1 MYCLFLFAKA
11 TVGIFMQNKSIV
23 RDLTVGDPMKLIIG
37 FAMSLFWGMLFQQLY
52 NIIDT
57 AIVSWFLGKEA
68 YTGVGT
74 TGAVN
79 FLIMGFCM
87 GVCNGFA
94 IPVAQRFGAKDFKSM
109 RKFVSHAIILC
120 SVFAVVMTFFVS
132 VFARQILVA
141 MRTPADVIDYA
152 YGYIIVI
159 FLGIPVTYMYNLLS
173 GVIRAL
179 GDSKHP
185 VQFLIIASI
194 INIFLDLL
202 FIVPFHM
209 GITGAALATVLSQG
223 ISGIMCLVFI
233 IRKMDIL
240 HLKKEDWELDHS
252 HFMILLNMGVPMGL
266 QYSIT
271 AIGSVILQ
279 MAINGLGTDAAAAVT
294 TAAKVGMFFCIPFDA
309 LGSTMATYGGQ
320 NVGAKKLEHLQ
331 QGLVAAVKL
340 GCGYALL
347 AFLVLYFFGRSF
359 ALIFLDASD
368 VACLDNA
375 HLYLIINSAFYIP
388 LALVNIVR
396 FLIQGMG
403 FSMFAVLAGVM
414 EMIGR
419 TLVAVVL
426 VPIFGFPAICF
437 ASPIA
442 WILADA
448 FLIPAYISVKNKLKR
463 IFNGQVEVY

>member
-1 MYCLFLFAKA
+1 MKK
-11 TVGIFMQNKSIV
+11 TSNIK
-23 RDLTVGDPMKLIIG
+23 DLTVGNPMSLIFG

-68 YTGVGT
+68 YTGMGT

-94 IPVAQRFGAKDFKSM
+94 IPVAQRFGAKDYKSM

-120 SVFAVVMTFFVS
+120 SVFAVVMTLLVS
-132 VFARQILVA
+132 IFCRQILVI
-141 MRTPADVIDYA
+141 MKTPEDVFEYA
-152 YGYIIVI
+152 YIYIIVI

-173 GVIRAL
+173 AIIRAL

-185 VQFLIIASI
+185 VEYLIIASVL
-194 INIFLDLL
+194 NIVLDLL
-202 FIVPFHM
+202 FIIPLHW
-209 GITGAALATVLSQG
+209 GIFGAAFATVVSQLAAG
-223 ISGIMCLVFI
+223 TMCLVYI
-233 IRKMDIL
+233 IKKIDIL
-240 HLKKEDWELDHS
+240 HLKKEDWELDRD
-252 HFMILLNMGVPMGL
+252 HFVILFNMGVPMGL

-279 MAINGLGTDAAAAVT
+279 TAINALGTDAAAAVT
-294 TAAKVGMFFCIPFDA
+294 TGGKVGMFFCIPFDA

-320 NVGAKKLEHLQ
+320 NVGAKKLDHLQ

-340 GCGYALL
+340 GCGYAIL
-347 AFLVLYFFGRSF
+347 AFVVLALFGRQFSM
-359 ALIFLDASD
+359 IFLDAGEA
-368 VACLDNA
+368 ACLDNA
-375 HLYLIINSAFYIP
+375 HMFLFYNSMFYVP

-419 TLVAVVL
+419 SVVAILL
-426 VPIFGFPAICF
+426 VPRFGFIAICL
-437 ASPIA
+437 ASPAA
-442 WILADA
+442 WILADL
-448 FLIPAYISVKNKLKR
+448 FLIPAFIMVRNKLRR
-463 IFNGQVEVY
+463 IFSGQVEVY

>member
-1 MYCLFLFAKA
+1 MKK
-11 TVGIFMQNKSIV
+11 TNT
-23 RDLTVGDPMKLIIG
+23 RDLTVGNPMGLIFG
-37 FAMSLFWGMLFQQLY
+37 FALSLFWGMLFQQLY

-74 TGAVN
+74 TGAIN

-94 IPVAQRFGAKDFKSM
+94 IPVAQRFGAKDLKSM

-120 SVFAVVMTFFVS
+120 AALAAVMTFFVS
-132 VFARQILVA
+132 IFCRQILIA
-141 MRTPADVIDYA
+141 MHTPADVLEYA
-152 YGYIIVI
+152 YKYILVI

-173 GVIRAL
+173 GIIRAL

-185 VQFLIIASI
+185 VQFLIIASVV
-194 INIFLDLL
+194 NIGLDLL
-202 FIVPFHM
+202 FIIPLNM
-209 GITGAALATVLSQG
+209 GIAGAALATVISQALA
-223 ISGIMCLVFI
+223 GIMCLVFI
-233 IRKMDIL
+233 IRKIEIL
-240 HLKKEDWELDHS
+240 HLSKEDWALDGS
-252 HFMILLNMGVPMGL
+252 HFFILLNMGLPMGL

-279 MAINGLGTDAAAAVT
+279 TAINGLGVDAAAAVT
-294 TAAKVGMFFCIPFDA
+294 TAGKVGMFFCIPFDA

-320 NVGAKKLEHLQ
+320 NVGAKKLDHLQ
-331 QGLVAAVKL
+331 QGLTAAIKL
-340 GCGYALL
+340 GVAYSLI
-347 AFLVLYFFGRSF
+347 AFVVLYFFGRTF
-359 ALIFLDASD
+359 AMIFLDSGD

-403 FSMFAVLAGVM
+403 FSLFAVLAGVM

-419 TLVAVVL
+419 TIVALVL
-426 VPIFGFPAICF
+426 VPILGFPALCF

-442 WILADA
+442 WVLADA
-448 FLIPAYISVKNKLKR
+448 FLIPAYISVRNKLDR
-463 IFNGQVEVY
+463 IFRGQVEIY

>member
-1 MYCLFLFAKA
+1 MK
-11 TVGIFMQNKSIV
+11 KSSTIK
-23 RDLTVGDPMKLIIG
+23 DLTVGNPMSLILG
-37 FAMSLFWGMLFQQLY
+37 FALSLFWGMLFQQLY

-57 AIVSWFLGKEA
+57 AIVSWFIGKEA

-74 TGAVN
+74 TGAIN

-94 IPVAQRFGAKDFKSM
+94 IPVAQRFGARDYKSM

-120 SVFAVVMTFFVS
+120 CIFAAVMTFFVS
-132 VFARQILVA
+132 LFCRQILTA
-141 MRTPADVIDYA
+141 MNTPADVFEYA
-152 YGYIIVI
+152 YKYIIVI

-173 GVIRAL
+173 GIIRAL

-194 INIFLDLL
+194 INIGLDLL
-202 FIVPFHM
+202 FIIPFHM
-209 GITGAALATVLSQG
+209 GITGAALATVISQL

-233 IRKMDIL
+233 VKKIELL
-240 HLKKEDWELDHS
+240 HLQKEDWELDRS
-252 HFMILLNMGVPMGL
+252 HFHILMNMGVPMGL

-279 MAINGLGTDAAAAVT
+279 IAINSLGTDAAAAVT
-294 TAAKVGMFFCIPFDA
+294 TAQKVGMFFCIPFDA

-320 NVGAKKLEHLQ
+320 NVGAKKIEHLQ

-340 GCGYALL
+340 GCGYAIA
-347 AFLVLYFFGRSF
+347 AFIVLYFFGRTF
-359 ALIFLDASD
+359 AMIFLDSGD
-368 VACLDNA
+368 TACLDNA
-375 HLYLIINSAFYIP
+375 HLYLTINAAFYIP

-463 IFNGQVEVY
+463 IFSGQVEIY

>member
-1 MYCLFLFAKA
+1 MKNSN
-11 TVGIFMQNKSIV
+11 TK
-23 RDLTVGDPMKLIIG
+23 DLTVGNPMGLILG

-57 AIVSWFLGKEA
+57 AIVSWFIGKEA

-74 TGAVN
+74 TGAIN

-94 IPVAQRFGAKDFKSM
+94 IPVAQRFGAKDLKSM
-109 RKFVSHAIILC
+109 RKFVSHAIIL
-120 SVFAVVMTFFVS
+120 SVILAIVMTFFVS
-132 VFARQILVA
+132 VFCRQILVA
-141 MRTPADVIDYA
+141 MNTPEDVMEYA
-152 YGYIIVI
+152 YSYIIVI
-159 FLGIPVTYMYNLLS
+159 FLGIPVTYLYNLTS
-173 GVIRAL
+173 GIIRAL

-194 INIFLDLL
+194 VNIALDLL
-202 FIVPFHM
+202 FIIPLHM
-209 GITGAALATVLSQG
+209 GIAGAALATVISQALA
-223 ISGIMCLVFI
+223 GIMCLVFI
-233 IRKMDIL
+233 IKNIEIL
-240 HLKKEDWELDHS
+240 HFKKEDWELDHS
-252 HFMILLNMGVPMGL
+252 HFFILLNMGLPMGL

-279 MAINGLGTDAAAAVT
+279 TAINALGVDAAAAVT

-320 NVGAKKLEHLQ
+320 NVGAKKLDHLQ

-340 GCGYALL
+340 GAGYSIL
-347 AFLVLYFFGRSF
+347 AFVVLYFFGRYF
-359 ALIFLDASD
+359 AMIFLDAGD

-375 HLYLIINSAFYIP
+375 HLYLIVNSAFYIP

-403 FSMFAVLAGVM
+403 FSLFAVLAGVM

-442 WILADA
+442 WILADI
-448 FLIPAYISVKNKLKR
+448 FLIPAYISVKNRLKK
-463 IFNGQVEVY
+463 IFRGQVEVY

>member
-1 MYCLFLFAKA
+1 MKK
-11 TVGIFMQNKSIV
+11 TSNIK
-23 RDLTVGDPMKLIIG
+23 DLTVGNPMSLIFG

-68 YTGVGT
+68 YTGMGT

-94 IPVAQRFGAKDFKSM
+94 IPVAQRFGAKDYKSM

-120 SVFAVVMTFFVS
+120 SIFAVVMTFFVS
-132 VFARQILVA
+132 VFCKQILVI
-141 MRTPADVIDYA
+141 MKTPEDVFEYA
-152 YGYIIVI
+152 YIYIIVI

-173 GVIRAL
+173 AIIRAL

-185 VQFLIIASI
+185 VEYLIIASVL
-194 INIFLDLL
+194 NIVLDLL
-202 FIVPFHM
+202 FIIPFHW
-209 GITGAALATVLSQG
+209 GIFGAAFATVISQLAAG
-223 ISGIMCLVFI
+223 TMCLVYI
-233 IRKMDIL
+233 IKKIDIL
-240 HLKKEDWELDHS
+240 HLRKEDWELDKD
-252 HFMILLNMGVPMGL
+252 HFVILFNMGVPMGL

-279 MAINGLGTDAAAAVT
+279 TAINALGTDAAAAVT
-294 TAAKVGMFFCIPFDA
+294 TGGKVGMFFCIPFDA

-320 NVGAKKLEHLQ
+320 NVGAKKLDHLQ

-340 GCGYALL
+340 GCGYAIL
-347 AFLVLYFFGRSF
+347 AFVVLALFGRQFSM
-359 ALIFLDASD
+359 IFLDAGEA
-368 VACLDNA
+368 ACLDNA
-375 HLYLIINSAFYIP
+375 HMFLFYNSMFYVP

-419 TLVAVVL
+419 SVVAILL
-426 VPIFGFPAICF
+426 VPKFGFIAICL
-437 ASPIA
+437 ASPAA
-442 WILADA
+442 WILADL
-448 FLIPAYISVKNKLKR
+448 FLIPAFIMVRNKLRR
-463 IFNGQVEVY
+463 IFGGQVEVY

>member
-1 MYCLFLFAKA
+1 MSK
-11 TVGIFMQNKSIV
+11 TNTK
-23 RDLTVGDPMKLIIG
+23 DLTVGNPMGLIFG
-37 FAMSLFWGMLFQQLY
+37 FALSLFWGMLFQQLY
-52 NIIDT
+52 NIVDT

-74 TGAVN
+74 TGAIN

-94 IPVAQRFGAKDFKSM
+94 IPVAQRFGAKDLKSM

-120 SVFAVVMTFFVS
+120 AVLAAVMTFFVS
-132 VFARQILVA
+132 IFCRQILIA
-141 MRTPADVIDYA
+141 MHTPADVLEYA
-152 YGYIIVI
+152 YKYILVI

-173 GVIRAL
+173 GIIRAL

-194 INIFLDLL
+194 VNIGLDLL
-202 FIVPFHM
+202 FIIPLHM
-209 GITGAALATVLSQG
+209 GITGAALATVISQG
-223 ISGIMCLVFI
+223 LAGVMCLVFI
-233 IRKMDIL
+233 IRKIEIL
-240 HLKKEDWELDHS
+240 QLSKEDWQLDGS
-252 HFMILLNMGVPMGL
+252 HFFILLNMGLPMGL

-279 MAINGLGTDAAAAVT
+279 TAINGLGVDAAAAVT
-294 TAAKVGMFFCIPFDA
+294 TAGKVGMFFCIPFDA

-320 NVGAKKLEHLQ
+320 NVGAKKLDHLQ
-331 QGLVAAVKL
+331 QGLTAAIKL
-340 GCGYALL
+340 GVVYSLI
-347 AFLVLYFFGRSF
+347 AFIVLYFFGRTF
-359 ALIFLDASD
+359 AMIFLDAGD

-375 HLYLIINSAFYIP
+375 HIYLIVNSAFYIP

-403 FSMFAVLAGVM
+403 FSLFAVLAGVM

-419 TLVAVVL
+419 TIVALVL
-426 VPIFGFPAICF
+426 VPIFGFPALCF

-442 WILADA
+442 WVLADA
-448 FLIPAYISVKNKLKR
+448 FLIPAYISVRNKLDR
-463 IFNGQVEVY
+463 IFRGQVEVY

>member
-1 MYCLFLFAKA
+1 MGKNDN
-11 TVGIFMQNKSIV
+11 IK
-23 RDLTVGDPMKLIIG
+23 DLTVGNPMTLILG

-57 AIVSWFLGKEA
+57 AIVSWTLGKEA
-68 YTGVGT
+68 YSGMGS

-94 IPVAQRFGAKDFKSM
+94 IPIAQRFGARDYKSM
-109 RKFVSHAIILC
+109 RKFFTHAIILC
-120 SVFAVVMTFFVS
+120 SLFAVVMTVLVS
-132 VFARQILVA
+132 VLCRQILML
-141 MRTPADVIDYA
+141 MRTPDSLIEFA
-152 YGYIIVI
+152 YKYILVI
-159 FLGIPVTYMYNLLS
+159 FLGIPVTYLYNLLAAT
-173 GVIRAL
+173 IRAL

-185 VQFLIIASI
+185 VQFLIVGSVVNI
-194 INIFLDLL
+194 ILDLI
-202 FIVPFHM
+202 FIMIFGWGIAGAAFATVVSQL
-209 GITGAALATVLSQG
+209 ITGV
-223 ISGIMCLVFI
+223 MCLIYI
-233 IRKMDIL
+233 IRKIDIL
-240 HLKKEDWELDHS
+240 KLKKEDWSIDRS
-252 HFMILLNMGVPMGL
+252 HFLILINMGVPMGL

-279 MAINGLGTDAAAAVT
+279 TSINSLGEDAVTAVT
-294 TAAKVGMFFCIPFDA
+294 TASKVNMFFEIPFDA

-320 NVGAKKLEHLQ
+320 NVGAKKLDHLSK
-331 QGLVAAVKL
+331 GLAAAVKI
-340 GCGYALL
+340 GSIYSVM
-347 AFLVLYFFGRSF
+347 AFVVLYFFGRTF
-359 ALIFLDASD
+359 AMIFLSASE
-368 VACLDNA
+368 VTCLDNA
-375 HLYLIINSAFYIP
+375 HLFLIINGLFYIP

-403 FSMFAVLAGVM
+403 YSMFAILAGVM

-419 TLVAVVL
+419 TLAATIL
-426 VPIFGFPAICF
+426 VRYLGFTAICL

-448 FLIPAYISVKNKLKR
+448 FLIPAFIHVRNKLQK

>member
-1 MYCLFLFAKA
+1 MK
-11 TVGIFMQNKSIV
+11 KSSTIK
-23 RDLTVGDPMKLIIG
+23 DLTVGNPMSLILG

-57 AIVSWFLGKEA
+57 AIVSWFIGKEA

-74 TGAVN
+74 TGAIN

-94 IPVAQRFGAKDFKSM
+94 IPVAQRFGARDFKSM

-120 SVFAVVMTFFVS
+120 CIFAAVMTFFVS
-132 VFARQILVA
+132 IFCRQILTA
-141 MRTPADVIDYA
+141 MHTPTDVFEYA
-152 YGYIIVI
+152 YKYIIVI

-173 GVIRAL
+173 GIIRAL

-194 INIFLDLL
+194 INIGLDLL
-202 FIVPFHM
+202 FIIPFHM
-209 GITGAALATVLSQG
+209 GITGAALATVISQL

-233 IRKMDIL
+233 IKKIELL
-240 HLKKEDWELDHS
+240 HLQKEDWELDHS
-252 HFMILLNMGVPMGL
+252 HFAILMNMGVPMGL

-279 MAINGLGTDAAAAVT
+279 IAINSLGTDAAAAVT
-294 TAAKVGMFFCIPFDA
+294 TAQKVGMFFCIPFDA

-320 NVGAKKLEHLQ
+320 NVGAKKIEHLQ

-340 GCGYALL
+340 GCGYAIA
-347 AFLVLYFFGRSF
+347 AFVVLYFFGRTF
-359 ALIFLDASD
+359 ALIFLDSGD
-368 VACLDNA
+368 TACLDNA
-375 HLYLIINSAFYIP
+375 HLYLIINAAFYIP

-463 IFNGQVEVY
+463 IFNGQVEIY

>member
-1 MYCLFLFAKA
+1 MKK
-11 TVGIFMQNKSIV
+11 TNIK
-23 RDLTVGDPMKLIIG
+23 DLTVGNPMSLILG
-37 FAMSLFWGMLFQQLY
+37 FALSLFWGMLFQQLY

-57 AIVSWFLGKEA
+57 AIVANFLGKEA
-68 YTGVGT
+68 YAGVGA
-74 TGAVN
+74 TGAIN

-94 IPVAQRFGAKDFKSM
+94 IPVAQRFGARDYKSM
-109 RKFVSHAIILC
+109 RKFVTHAIIL
-120 SVFAVVMTFFVS
+120 SVVFAAVMTVIVS
-132 VFARQILVA
+132 LNCRQILIG
-141 MRTPADVIDYA
+141 MKTPMEALDYA

-173 GVIRAL
+173 GIIRAL

-185 VQFLIIASI
+185 VQFLIIASVV
-194 INIFLDLL
+194 NIGLDLL
-202 FIVPFHM
+202 FIVPLHM
-209 GITGAALATVLSQG
+209 GIAGAALATVLSQLM
-223 ISGIMCLVFI
+223 SGIMCLVFI
-233 IRKMDIL
+233 IRKIDIL
-240 HLKKEDWELDHS
+240 KLSKEDWKTDRS

-266 QYSIT
+266 QYSVT

-279 MAINGLGTDAAAAVT
+279 TAINGLGLDAVTAVT
-294 TAAKVGMFFCIPFDA
+294 TAQKVGMFFCIPFDA

-340 GCGYALL
+340 GCAYALVG
-347 AFLVLYFFGRSF
+347 FLILYFFGRSF
-359 ALIFLDASD
+359 ALIFLDPSD

-414 EMIGR
+414 ELVGR
-419 TLVAVVL
+419 TLIAVIFI
-426 VPIFGFPAICF
+426 PMFGFPAACF
-437 ASPIA
+437 ASPVA

-463 IFNGQVEVY
+463 IFNGQVEIY

>member
-1 MYCLFLFAKA
+1 MTK
-11 TVGIFMQNKSIV
+11 TSNI
-23 RDLTVGDPMKLIIG
+23 RDLTVGDPMNLIMG

-57 AIVSWFLGKEA
+57 AIVSWTLGKEA
-68 YTGVGT
+68 YSGMGS

-94 IPVAQRFGAKDFKSM
+94 IPIAQRFGARDYKSM
-109 RKFVSHAIILC
+109 RKFFTHAIILC

-132 VFARQILVA
+132 IFCKQILVV
-141 MRTPADVIDYA
+141 MRTPDSILTYA
-152 YGYIIVI
+152 YKYIIVI
-159 FLGIPVTYMYNLLS
+159 FLGIPATYMYNLLS
-173 GVIRAL
+173 ATIRAL

-185 VQFLIIASI
+185 VQYLIIGSVA
-194 INIFLDLL
+194 NIALDLL
-202 FIVPFHM
+202 FILVFHL
-209 GITGAALATVLSQG
+209 GIFGAAFATVISQLIAG
-223 ISGIMCLVFI
+223 TLCLLYIV
-233 IRKMDIL
+233 RKIDIL
-240 HLKKEDWELDHS
+240 RLSKVDWQTDKS
-252 HFMILLNMGVPMGL
+252 HFLILLNMGVPMGL

-279 MAINGLGTDAAAAVT
+279 TAINGLGEDAVTAVT
-294 TAAKVGMFFCIPFDA
+294 TASKVSMFFCIPFDA

-320 NVGAKKLEHLQ
+320 NVGAKKLDHLTM
-331 QGLVAAVKL
+331 GLRAAVKI
-340 GCGYALL
+340 GSIYSIL
-347 AFLVLYFFGRSF
+347 AFVILAFFGRNF
-359 ALIFLDASD
+359 AMIFLDASE

-375 HLYLIINSAFYIP
+375 HLFLIYNSLFYIP

-403 FSMFAVLAGVM
+403 YSMFAVLAGVM

-419 TLVAVVL
+419 SLVAVLL
-426 VPIFGFPAICF
+426 VPHLGFTAICL
-437 ASPIA
+437 ASPVA

-448 FLIPAYISVKNKLKR
+448 FLIPAFITVRNKLQR

>member
-1 MYCLFLFAKA
+1 MKK
-11 TVGIFMQNKSIV
+11 TNIK
-23 RDLTVGDPMKLIIG
+23 DLTVGNPMSLILG
-37 FAMSLFWGMLFQQLY
+37 FALSLFWGMLFQQLY

-57 AIVSWFLGKEA
+57 AIVANFLGKEA
-68 YTGVGT
+68 YAGVGA
-74 TGAVN
+74 TGAIN

-94 IPVAQRFGAKDFKSM
+94 IPVAQRFGARDFKSM
-109 RKFVSHAIILC
+109 RKFVTHAIIL
-120 SVFAVVMTFFVS
+120 SVIFAAVMTVIVS
-132 VFARQILVA
+132 LNCRQILIG
-141 MRTPADVIDYA
+141 MKTPMEALDYA

-173 GVIRAL
+173 GIIRAL

-185 VQFLIIASI
+185 VQFLIIASVV
-194 INIFLDLL
+194 NIGLDLL
-202 FIVPFHM
+202 FIVPLHM
-209 GITGAALATVLSQG
+209 GIAGAALATVLSQLM
-223 ISGIMCLVFI
+223 SGIMCLVFI
-233 IRKMDIL
+233 IRKIDIL
-240 HLKKEDWELDHS
+240 KLSKEDWKTDRS
-252 HFMILLNMGVPMGL
+252 HFTILLNMGVPMGL
-266 QYSIT
+266 QYSVT

-279 MAINGLGTDAAAAVT
+279 TAINGLGIDAVTAVT
-294 TAAKVGMFFCIPFDA
+294 TAQKVGMFFCIPFDA

-340 GCGYALL
+340 GCAYALVG
-347 AFLVLYFFGRSF
+347 FLILYFFGRSF
-359 ALIFLDASD
+359 ALIFLDPGD

-414 EMIGR
+414 ELVGR
-419 TLVAVVL
+419 TLIAIIFI
-426 VPIFGFPAICF
+426 PMFGFPAACF
-437 ASPIA
+437 ASPVA

-463 IFNGQVEVY
+463 IFNGQVEIY

>member
-1 MYCLFLFAKA
+1 MR
-11 TVGIFMQNKSIV
+11 NKSTV

-37 FAMSLFWGMLFQQLY
+37 FALSLFWGMLFQQLY

-74 TGAVN
+74 TGAIN

-94 IPVAQRFGAKDFKSM
+94 IPVAQRFGARDYKSM

-120 SVFAVVMTFFVS
+120 GIFATVMTFFVS
-132 VFARQILVA
+132 IFCRQILVA
-141 MRTPADVIDYA
+141 MQTPSDVLEYA
-152 YGYIIVI
+152 YSYIIVI

-173 GVIRAL
+173 GIIRAL

-185 VQFLIIASI
+185 VQFLIIASV
-194 INIFLDLL
+194 INILLDLL
-202 FIVPFHM
+202 FIIPLNM
-209 GITGAALATVLSQG
+209 GIAGAALATVIAQG
-223 ISGIMCLVFI
+223 LAGVMCLVFI
-233 IRKMDIL
+233 IRKIDIL
-240 HLKKEDWELDHS
+240 HLSKEDFELDHS
-252 HFMILLNMGVPMGL
+252 HFLTLINMGVPMGL

-331 QGLVAAVKL
+331 KGLVAAVKL
-340 GCGYALL
+340 GCAYSVV
-347 AFLVLYFFGRSF
+347 AFLVLYFFGRNF
-359 ALIFLDASD
+359 AMIFLEASD
-368 VACLDNA
+368 TACLDNA
-375 HLYLIINSAFYIP
+375 HLYLICNSAFYIP

-403 FSMFAVLAGVM
+403 FSLFAVLAGVM

-426 VPIFGFPAICF
+426 VPVFGFPAICF

-448 FLIPAYISVKNKLKR
+448 FLIPAYITVKNKLKR
-463 IFNGQVEVY
+463 IFSGQVEVY

>member
-1 MYCLFLFAKA
+1 MK
-11 TVGIFMQNKSIV
+11 KSNTK
-23 RDLTVGDPMKLIIG
+23 DLTVGNPMGLIFG
-37 FAMSLFWGMLFQQLY
+37 FALSLFWGMLFQQLY

-74 TGAVN
+74 TGAIN

-94 IPVAQRFGAKDFKSM
+94 IPVAQRFGAKDLKSM

-120 SVFAVVMTFFVS
+120 VILASVMTFFVS
-132 VFARQILVA
+132 IFCRQILVA
-141 MRTPADVIDYA
+141 MHTPADVLDYA
-152 YGYIIVI
+152 YQYILVI

-173 GVIRAL
+173 GIIRAL

-194 INIFLDLL
+194 VNIGLDLL
-202 FIVPFHM
+202 FIIPLNM
-209 GITGAALATVLSQG
+209 GITGAALATVISQG
-223 ISGIMCLVFI
+223 LAGVMCLIFI
-233 IRKMDIL
+233 IRKIEIL
-240 HLKKEDWELDHS
+240 QLSKEDWVLDSS
-252 HFMILLNMGVPMGL
+252 HFLILLNMGLPMGL

-279 MAINGLGTDAAAAVT
+279 TAINGLGVDAAAAVT
-294 TAAKVGMFFCIPFDA
+294 TAGKVGMFFCIPFDA

-320 NVGAKKLEHLQ
+320 NVGAKQLDHLQ
-331 QGLVAAVKL
+331 NGLVAAIKL
-340 GCGYALL
+340 GCAYSLI
-347 AFLVLYFFGRSF
+347 AFVVLYFFGRSF
-359 ALIFLDASD
+359 AMIFLEAGD

-403 FSMFAVLAGVM
+403 FSLFAVLAGVM

-419 TLVAVVL
+419 TIVAVVL
-426 VPIFGFPAICF
+426 VPIFGFPALCF

-442 WILADA
+442 WVLADA
-448 FLIPAYISVKNKLKR
+448 FLIPAYISVKKKLAR
-463 IFNGQVEVY
+463 IFRGQVEAY

>member
-1 MYCLFLFAKA
+1 MQKKA
-11 TVGIFMQNKSIV
+11 TI
-23 RDLTVGDPMKLIIG
+23 RDLTVGDPMGLILG
-37 FAMSLFWGMLFQQLY
+37 FALSLFWGMLFQQLY

-57 AIVSWFLGKEA
+57 AIVSWFIGKEA

-74 TGAVN
+74 TGAIN

-109 RKFVSHAIILC
+109 RRFVSHAIIL
-120 SVFAVVMTFFVS
+120 SAIFAAVMTFFVS
-132 VFARQILVA
+132 IFCRQILLA
-141 MRTPADVIDYA
+141 MRTPQDVIDYA
-152 YGYIIVI
+152 YRYIIVI

-173 GVIRAL
+173 GMIRAL

-185 VQFLIIASI
+185 VQFLIIASV
-194 INIFLDLL
+194 INIGLDIL
-202 FIVPFHM
+202 FIVPLKM
-209 GITGAALATVLSQG
+209 GITGAALATVISQAL
-223 ISGIMCLVFI
+223 SGIMCLVFI
-233 IRKMDIL
+233 IKKIEIL
-240 HLKKEDWELDHS
+240 HLKKADWEPDRS
-252 HFMILLNMGVPMGL
+252 HFLILLNMGVPMGL

-279 MAINGLGTDAAAAVT
+279 TAINGLGTDAAAAVT
-294 TAAKVGMFFCIPFDA
+294 TAQKVGMFFCIPFDA

-320 NVGAKKLEHLQ
+320 NVGAKKLGHLQ

-340 GCGYALL
+340 GCGYAIC
-347 AFLVLYFFGRSF
+347 AFIVLYFFGRTF
-359 ALIFLDASD
+359 AMIFLDSGD
-368 VACLDNA
+368 TACLDNA
-375 HLYLIINSAFYIP
+375 HLYLIVNAAFYIP

-414 EMIGR
+414 EMVGR
-419 TLVAVVL
+419 TLTAVAL

-437 ASPIA
+437 ASPLA

-463 IFNGQVEVY
+463 IFNGQVEIY

>member
-1 MYCLFLFAKA
+1 MKK
-11 TVGIFMQNKSIV
+11 TNTK
-23 RDLTVGDPMKLIIG
+23 DLTVGNPMGLIFG
-37 FAMSLFWGMLFQQLY
+37 FALSLFWGMLFQQLY

-74 TGAVN
+74 TGAIN

-94 IPVAQRFGAKDFKSM
+94 IPVAQRFGAKDLKSM

-120 SVFAVVMTFFVS
+120 VILASVMTFFVS
-132 VFARQILVA
+132 IFCRQILVA
-141 MRTPADVIDYA
+141 MHTPADVLDYA
-152 YGYIIVI
+152 YKYILVI

-173 GVIRAL
+173 GIIRAL

-194 INIFLDLL
+194 VNIGLDLL
-202 FIVPFHM
+202 FIIPLNM
-209 GITGAALATVLSQG
+209 GITGAALATVISQG
-223 ISGIMCLVFI
+223 LAGVLCLIFI
-233 IRKMDIL
+233 IRKIEIL
-240 HLKKEDWELDHS
+240 QLSKEDWVLDSS
-252 HFMILLNMGVPMGL
+252 HFLILLNMGLPMGL

-279 MAINGLGTDAAAAVT
+279 TAINGLGVDAAAAVT
-294 TAAKVGMFFCIPFDA
+294 TAGKVGMFFCIPFDA

-320 NVGAKKLEHLQ
+320 NVGAKQLDHLQ
-331 QGLVAAVKL
+331 NGLVAAIKL
-340 GCGYALL
+340 GCAYSLI
-347 AFLVLYFFGRSF
+347 AFVVLYFFGRSF
-359 ALIFLDASD
+359 AMIFLEAGD

-388 LALVNIVR
+388 LGLVNIVR

-403 FSMFAVLAGVM
+403 FSLFAVLAGVM

-419 TLVAVVL
+419 TIVAVVL
-426 VPIFGFPAICF
+426 VPIFGFPALCF

-442 WILADA
+442 WVLADA
-448 FLIPAYISVKNKLKR
+448 FLIPAYISVKKKLAR
-463 IFNGQVEVY
+463 IFRGQVEVY

>member
-1 MYCLFLFAKA
+1 
-11 TVGIFMQNKSIV
+11 MQKNSTIK
-23 RDLTVGDPMKLIIG
+23 DLTVGNPMGLILG
-37 FAMSLFWGMLFQQLY
+37 FALSLFWGMLFQQLY

-57 AIVSWFLGKEA
+57 AIVSWFIGKEA

-74 TGAVN
+74 TGAIN

-94 IPVAQRFGAKDFKSM
+94 IPVAQRFGARDYMSM

-120 SVFAVVMTFFVS
+120 CVFAVVMTFFVS
-132 VFARQILVA
+132 VFCRQILIA
-141 MRTPADVIDYA
+141 MNTPEDVMEYA

-173 GVIRAL
+173 GIIRAL

-185 VQFLIIASI
+185 VLFLIIASVV
-194 INIFLDLL
+194 NILLDLL
-202 FIVPFHM
+202 FIIPLQM
-209 GITGAALATVLSQG
+209 GITGAALATVISQFLSG
-223 ISGIMCLVFI
+223 VMCLVFI
-233 IRKMDIL
+233 IKKIDIL
-240 HLKKEDWELDHS
+240 HLKKKDWELDRS
-252 HFMILLNMGVPMGL
+252 HFLILLNMGVPMGL

-279 MAINGLGTDAAAAVT
+279 TAINSLGTDAAASVT
-294 TAAKVGMFFCIPFDA
+294 TATKVGMFFCIPFDA

-320 NVGAKKLEHLQ
+320 NVGAKKLDHLQ
-331 QGLVAAVKL
+331 KGLVAAVKL
-340 GCGYALL
+340 GCGYSVI
-347 AFLVLYFFGRSF
+347 AFLILYFFGRNF
-359 ALIFLDASD
+359 AMIFLGAND
-368 VACLDNA
+368 VLCLDNA
-375 HLYLIINSAFYIP
+375 HLYLIVNSAFYIP

-414 EMIGR
+414 EMVGR
-419 TLVAVVL
+419 TIVAVVL
-426 VPIFGFPAICF
+426 VPVFGFPAICF

-448 FLIPAYISVKNKLKR
+448 FLIPAYISVRNKLRR
-463 IFNGQVEVY
+463 IFNGQVEIY

>member
-1 MYCLFLFAKA
+1 MK
-11 TVGIFMQNKSIV
+11 KSNTK
-23 RDLTVGDPMKLIIG
+23 DLTVGNPMGLIFG
-37 FAMSLFWGMLFQQLY
+37 FALSLFWGMLFQQLY

-74 TGAVN
+74 TGAIN

-94 IPVAQRFGAKDFKSM
+94 IPVAQRFGAKDLKSM

-120 SVFAVVMTFFVS
+120 VILASVMTFFVS
-132 VFARQILVA
+132 IFCRQILVA
-141 MRTPADVIDYA
+141 MHTPADVLDYA
-152 YGYIIVI
+152 YQYILVI

-173 GVIRAL
+173 GIIRAL

-194 INIFLDLL
+194 VNIGLDLL
-202 FIVPFHM
+202 FIIPLNM
-209 GITGAALATVLSQG
+209 GITGAALATVISQG
-223 ISGIMCLVFI
+223 LAGVMCLIFI
-233 IRKMDIL
+233 IRKIEIL
-240 HLKKEDWELDHS
+240 QLSKEDWVLDSS
-252 HFMILLNMGVPMGL
+252 HFLILLNMGLPMGL

-279 MAINGLGTDAAAAVT
+279 TAINGLGVDAAAAVT
-294 TAAKVGMFFCIPFDA
+294 TAGKVGMFFCIPFDA

-320 NVGAKKLEHLQ
+320 NVGAKQLDHLQ
-331 QGLVAAVKL
+331 NGLVAAIKL
-340 GCGYALL
+340 GCAYSLI
-347 AFLVLYFFGRSF
+347 AFVVLYFFGRSF
-359 ALIFLDASD
+359 AMIFLEAGD

-403 FSMFAVLAGVM
+403 FSLFAVLAGVM

-419 TLVAVVL
+419 TIVAVVL
-426 VPIFGFPAICF
+426 VPIFGFPALCF

-442 WILADA
+442 WVLADA
-448 FLIPAYISVKNKLKR
+448 FLIPAYISVKKKLAR
-463 IFNGQVEVY
+463 IFKGQVEAY

>member
-1 MYCLFLFAKA
+1 MSK
-11 TVGIFMQNKSIV
+11 TNTK
-23 RDLTVGDPMKLIIG
+23 DLTVGNPMGLIFG
-37 FAMSLFWGMLFQQLY
+37 FALSLFWGMLFQQLY
-52 NIIDT
+52 NIVDT

-74 TGAVN
+74 TGAIN

-94 IPVAQRFGAKDFKSM
+94 IPVAQRFGAKDLKSM

-120 SVFAVVMTFFVS
+120 AVLAAVMTFFVS
-132 VFARQILVA
+132 IFCRQILIA
-141 MRTPADVIDYA
+141 MQTPADVLEYA
-152 YGYIIVI
+152 YKYILVI

-173 GVIRAL
+173 GIIRAL

-194 INIFLDLL
+194 VNIGLDLL
-202 FIVPFHM
+202 FIIPLHM
-209 GITGAALATVLSQG
+209 GITGAALATVISQG
-223 ISGIMCLVFI
+223 LAGVMCLVFI
-233 IRKMDIL
+233 IRKIEIL
-240 HLKKEDWELDHS
+240 QLSKEDWQLDGS
-252 HFMILLNMGVPMGL
+252 HFFILLNMGLPMGL

-279 MAINGLGTDAAAAVT
+279 TAINGLGVDAAAAVT
-294 TAAKVGMFFCIPFDA
+294 TAGKVGMFFCIPFDA

-320 NVGAKKLEHLQ
+320 NVGAKKLDHLQ
-331 QGLVAAVKL
+331 QGLTAAIKL
-340 GCGYALL
+340 GVVYSLI
-347 AFLVLYFFGRSF
+347 AFIVLYFFGRTF
-359 ALIFLDASD
+359 AMIFLDAGD

-375 HLYLIINSAFYIP
+375 HIYLIVNSAFYIP

-403 FSMFAVLAGVM
+403 FSLFAVLAGVM

-419 TLVAVVL
+419 TIVALVL
-426 VPIFGFPAICF
+426 VPIFGFPALCF

-442 WILADA
+442 WVLADA
-448 FLIPAYISVKNKLKR
+448 FLIPAYISVRNKLDR
-463 IFNGQVEVY
+463 IFRGQVEVY

>member
-1 MYCLFLFAKA
+1 
-11 TVGIFMQNKSIV
+11 MQKNSNIK
-23 RDLTVGDPMKLIIG
+23 DLTVGNPMSLILG
-37 FAMSLFWGMLFQQLY
+37 FALSLFWGMLFQQLY

-57 AIVSWFLGKEA
+57 AIVSWFIGKEA

-74 TGAVN
+74 TGAIN

-94 IPVAQRFGAKDFKSM
+94 IPVAQRFGAKDLKSM

-120 SVFAVVMTFFVS
+120 VIFAAVMTFFVS
-132 VFARQILVA
+132 IFCRQILLA
-141 MRTPADVIDYA
+141 MRTPEDVMEYA
-152 YGYIIVI
+152 YSYIIVI

-173 GVIRAL
+173 GFIRAL

-185 VQFLIIASI
+185 VQFLIIASV
-194 INIFLDLL
+194 INIGLDLL
-202 FIVPFHM
+202 FIIPFHM
-209 GITGAALATVLSQG
+209 GITGAALATVISQL

-233 IRKMDIL
+233 IKKIEIM
-240 HLKKEDWELDHS
+240 HLKKEDWRLDRS
-252 HFMILLNMGVPMGL
+252 HFYILLNMGVPMGL

-279 MAINGLGTDAAAAVT
+279 TAINGLGTDAAAAVT
-294 TAAKVGMFFCIPFDA
+294 TAQKVGMFFCIPYDA

-320 NVGAKKLEHLQ
+320 NVGAKKLDHLED
-331 QGLVAAVKL
+331 GMKAAIKL
-340 GCGYALL
+340 GVGYSIL
-347 AFLVLYFFGRSF
+347 AFLVIYFFGRTF
-359 ALIFLDASD
+359 ALIFLDAQD
-368 VACLDNA
+368 MTCLDNA
-375 HLYLIINSAFYIP
+375 HLYLIINAAFYIP

-396 FLIQGMG
+396 FMIQGMG
-403 FSMFAVLAGVM
+403 YSMFAVLAGVM
-414 EMIGR
+414 EMVGR

-448 FLIPAYISVKNKLKR
+448 FLIPAYIHVKNKLRR
-463 IFNGQVEVY
+463 IFDGQVEVY

>member
-1 MYCLFLFAKA
+1 MKK
-11 TVGIFMQNKSIV
+11 TSTIK
-23 RDLTVGDPMKLIIG
+23 DLTVGNPMSLILG
-37 FAMSLFWGMLFQQLY
+37 FALSLFWGMLFQQLY

-57 AIVSWFLGKEA
+57 AIVSWFIGKEA

-74 TGAVN
+74 TGAIN

-94 IPVAQRFGAKDFKSM
+94 IPVAQRFGARDYKSM

-120 SVFAVVMTFFVS
+120 VIFAAVMTFFVS
-132 VFARQILVA
+132 LFCRQILTA
-141 MRTPADVIDYA
+141 MNTPEDVFEYA
-152 YGYIIVI
+152 YKYIIVI

-173 GVIRAL
+173 GIIRAL

-194 INIFLDLL
+194 INIGLDLL
-202 FIVPFHM
+202 FIIPFHM
-209 GITGAALATVLSQG
+209 GITGAALATVISQF
-223 ISGIMCLVFI
+223 ISGVMCLVFI
-233 IRKMDIL
+233 VKKIELL
-240 HLKKEDWELDHS
+240 HLQKEDWELDRS
-252 HFMILLNMGVPMGL
+252 HFHILMNMGVPMGL

-279 MAINGLGTDAAAAVT
+279 IAINSLGTDAAAAVT
-294 TAAKVGMFFCIPFDA
+294 TAQKVGMFFCIPFDA

-320 NVGAKKLEHLQ
+320 NVGAKKIEHLQ

-340 GCGYALL
+340 GCGYAIA
-347 AFLVLYFFGRSF
+347 AFIVLYFFGRTF
-359 ALIFLDASD
+359 AMIFLDSGD
-368 VACLDNA
+368 TACLDNA
-375 HLYLIINSAFYIP
+375 HLYLIINAAFYIP

-463 IFNGQVEVY
+463 IFSGQVEIY

>member
-1 MYCLFLFAKA
+1 M
-11 TVGIFMQNKSIV
+11 
-23 RDLTVGDPMKLIIG
+23 RLIMG
-37 FAMSLFWGMLFQQLY
+37 FSLSLLWGMLFQQLY

-57 AIVSWFLGKEA
+57 AIVSWFIGKEA

-94 IPVAQRFGAKDFKSM
+94 IPVAQRFGARDFKSM
-109 RKFVSHAIILC
+109 RKFVSHAIIL
-120 SVFAVVMTFFVS
+120 SVIFASVMTLFVS
-132 VFARQILVA
+132 LFCRQILVA
-141 MRTPADVIDYA
+141 MNTPEDVLEYA

-173 GVIRAL
+173 GIIRAL

-185 VQFLIIASI
+185 VQFLIIASV
-194 INIFLDLL
+194 INILLDLL
-202 FIVPFHM
+202 FIIPFGW

-223 ISGIMCLVFI
+223 ISGVMCLAFI
-233 IRKMDIL
+233 VKNIYIL
-240 HLKKEDWELDHS
+240 KLKKEDWTLDRS
-252 HFMILLNMGVPMGL
+252 HFLILMNMGVPMGL

-279 MAINGLGTDAAAAVT
+279 IAINGLGTDAAAAVT
-294 TAAKVGMFFCIPFDA
+294 TAQKVGMFFCIPFDA

-320 NVGAKKLEHLQ
+320 NVGAKKLDHLQ
-331 QGLVAAVKL
+331 DGLVAAVKL
-340 GCGYALL
+340 GVGYSVI
-347 AFLVLYFFGRSF
+347 AFMVHYQIGMIF
-359 ALIFLDASD
+359 AMVFLEAGDT
-368 VACLDNA
+368 ACLDNA
-375 HLYLIINSAFYIP
+375 HLYLIINGAFYIP

-403 FSMFAVLAGVM
+403 YSMFAVLAGVM
-414 EMIGR
+414 EMVGR
-419 TLVAVVL
+419 TLVGVVL

-442 WILADA
+442 WVLADS
-448 FLIPAYISVKNKLKR
+448 FLIPAYIRVKKKLGR
-463 IFNGQVEVY
+463 IFNGQVEIY

>member
-1 MYCLFLFAKA
+1 M
-11 TVGIFMQNKSIV
+11 S
-23 RDLTVGDPMKLIIG
+23 LILG
-37 FAMSLFWGMLFQQLY
+37 FALSLFWGMLFQQLY

-57 AIVSWFLGKEA
+57 AIVSWFIGKEA

-74 TGAVN
+74 TGAIN

-94 IPVAQRFGAKDFKSM
+94 IPVAQRFGARDYKSM

-120 SVFAVVMTFFVS
+120 VIFAAVMTFFVS
-132 VFARQILVA
+132 LFCRQILTA
-141 MRTPADVIDYA
+141 MNTPEDVFEYA
-152 YGYIIVI
+152 YKYIIVI

-173 GVIRAL
+173 GIIRAL

-194 INIFLDLL
+194 INIVLDLL
-202 FIVPFHM
+202 FIIPFHM
-209 GITGAALATVLSQG
+209 GITGAALATVISQF
-223 ISGIMCLVFI
+223 ISGVMCLVFI
-233 IRKMDIL
+233 VKKIELL
-240 HLKKEDWELDHS
+240 HLQKEDWELDRS
-252 HFMILLNMGVPMGL
+252 HFSILMNMGVPMGL

-279 MAINGLGTDAAAAVT
+279 IAINSLGTDAAAAVT
-294 TAAKVGMFFCIPFDA
+294 TAQKVGMFFCIPFDA

-320 NVGAKKLEHLQ
+320 NVGAKKIEHLQ

-340 GCGYALL
+340 GCGYAIA
-347 AFLVLYFFGRSF
+347 AFIVLYFFGRTF
-359 ALIFLDASD
+359 AMIFLDSGD
-368 VACLDNA
+368 TACLDNA
-375 HLYLIINSAFYIP
+375 HLYLTINAAFYIP

-426 VPIFGFPAICF
+426 VPIFGFSAICF

-463 IFNGQVEVY
+463 IFNGQVEIY

>member
-1 MYCLFLFAKA
+1 MKK
-11 TVGIFMQNKSIV
+11 TSNIK
-23 RDLTVGDPMKLIIG
+23 DLTVGNPMSLIFG

-68 YTGVGT
+68 YTGMGT

-94 IPVAQRFGAKDFKSM
+94 IPVAQRFGAKDYKSM

-120 SVFAVVMTFFVS
+120 SVFAVVMTLLVS
-132 VFARQILVA
+132 IFCRQILVI
-141 MRTPADVIDYA
+141 MKTPEDVFEYA
-152 YGYIIVI
+152 YIYILVI

-173 GVIRAL
+173 AIIRAL

-185 VQFLIIASI
+185 VEYLIIASVL
-194 INIFLDLL
+194 NIVLDLL
-202 FIVPFHM
+202 FIIPLHW
-209 GITGAALATVLSQG
+209 GIFGAAFATVVSQLAAG
-223 ISGIMCLVFI
+223 TMCLVYI
-233 IRKMDIL
+233 IKKIDIL
-240 HLKKEDWELDHS
+240 HLRKEDWELDRD
-252 HFMILLNMGVPMGL
+252 HFVILFNMGVPMGL

-279 MAINGLGTDAAAAVT
+279 TAINALGTDAAAAVT
-294 TAAKVGMFFCIPFDA
+294 TGGKVGMFFCIPFDA

-320 NVGAKKLEHLQ
+320 NVGAKKLDHLQ
-331 QGLVAAVKL
+331 QGLTAAIKL
-340 GCGYALL
+340 GVVYSLI
-347 AFLVLYFFGRSF
+347 AFIVLYFFGRTF
-359 ALIFLDASD
+359 AMIFLDAGD

-375 HLYLIINSAFYIP
+375 HIYLIVNSAFYIP

-403 FSMFAVLAGVM
+403 FSLFAVLAGVM

-419 TLVAVVL
+419 TIVALVL
-426 VPIFGFPAICF
+426 VPIFGFPALCF

-448 FLIPAYISVKNKLKR
+448 FLIPAYISVRNKLDR
-463 IFNGQVEVY
+463 IFRGQVEVY

>member
-1 MYCLFLFAKA
+1 MKKNN
-11 TVGIFMQNKSIV
+11 T
-23 RDLTVGDPMKLIIG
+23 RDLTVGNPMGLIFG
-37 FAMSLFWGMLFQQLY
+37 FALSLFWGMLFQQLY

-74 TGAVN
+74 TGAIN

-94 IPVAQRFGAKDFKSM
+94 IPVAQRFGAKDLKSM
-109 RKFVSHAIILC
+109 RRFVSHAIILC
-120 SVFAVVMTFFVS
+120 AVLAAVMTFFVS
-132 VFARQILVA
+132 IFCRQILIA
-141 MRTPADVIDYA
+141 MHTPADVLEYA
-152 YGYIIVI
+152 YEYILVI

-173 GVIRAL
+173 GIIRAL

-185 VQFLIIASI
+185 VQFLIIASVV
-194 INIFLDLL
+194 NIGLDLL
-202 FIVPFHM
+202 FIIPFNM
-209 GITGAALATVLSQG
+209 GIAGAALATVISQALA
-223 ISGIMCLVFI
+223 GIMCLVFI
-233 IRKMDIL
+233 IRKIEIL
-240 HLKKEDWELDHS
+240 HLSKEDWALDGS
-252 HFMILLNMGVPMGL
+252 HFLILLNMGLPMGL

-279 MAINGLGTDAAAAVT
+279 TAINGLGVDAAAAVT
-294 TAAKVGMFFCIPFDA
+294 TAGKVGMFFCIPFDA

-320 NVGAKKLEHLQ
+320 NVGAKKLDHLQ
-331 QGLVAAVKL
+331 QGLTAAIKL
-340 GCGYALL
+340 GVAYSLI
-347 AFLVLYFFGRSF
+347 AFVVLYFFGRTF
-359 ALIFLDASD
+359 AMIFLDSGD

-403 FSMFAVLAGVM
+403 FSLFAVLAGVM

-419 TLVAVVL
+419 TIVALVL
-426 VPIFGFPAICF
+426 VPIFGFPALCF

-442 WILADA
+442 WVLADA
-448 FLIPAYISVKNKLKR
+448 FLIPAYISVRNKLDR
-463 IFNGQVEVY
+463 IFRGQVEVY